1 MLKYFNAMQVK
12 YAFLLLSGWNLGGKE
27 ESLPTRL
34 SILHIPN
41 PNQEALP
48 TLGMNVVLT
57 LKSGEAL
64 SPHSTPSNPYSLTH
78 PHSNFA

>member
-27 ESLPTRL
+27 ESLPTQL

-41 PNQEALP
+41 PDQEALP
-48 TLGMNVVLT
+48 TFDMNMALT
-57 LKSGEAL
+57 LESEE
-64 SPHSTPSNPYSLTH
+64 PFHPFPPSLT
-78 PHSNFA
+78 PTP